1 MSTPKSEQEKKGLYE
16 IPRSNQPGRR
26 KADNA
31 LLFSEA
37 RYRALFRD
45 NPTMI
50 FTIDTN
56 WTILSA
62 NPFGASRMGYRAEEL
77 EGRPVLNL
85 FHEDDR
91 DAVAEQLQR
100 CMKNPNEV
108 HRWQFRKIR
117 KDGGVLWVE
126 ELAQAVYDL
135 NGALNLL
142 IVCQD
147 VTERKRAEQ
156 ELKDK
161 EAMLR
166 NILETLP
173 IGVWI
178 VDAKGT
184 ILHGNQAGQR
194 IWSGARYVGIEYY
207 GEYKGWWAD
216 TSKSIEP
223 KEWAAARAI
232 LRGETSLDEE
242 IDIESFDGA
251 HKTILHSAV
260 PLRDNHQDI
269 TGAVIIN
276 QDISARKEAEHVLRR
291 READLRKAQEIAKL
305 GSWTSDMSGRIAW
318 SDELY
323 RICGVSPET
332 FTPTADS
339 FLNLIH
345 PDDRPAMRAWIDAC
359 SAGEK
364 PGEFVFRIIRPDG
377 TLRIISGRGEPV
389 PDSED
394 GQIHLAGTA
403 QDITERKEA
412 EEALSRS
419 EGAFRATFEQ
429 AAVGMARVATDGRW
443 LQVNQRLC
451 DVVGYPPDELLA
463 LTFQEIAHPHD
474 LDAGLDSVRQVL
486 AGDMDTYSQE
496 MRCIRKDGSIV
507 WINFTMGLVRDDAG
521 APAYSICVVEEITKR
536 KRAEEALAGKQL
548 LLEETNRYLEQRVAE
563 SVLDSRKKDQIL
575 IHQGRQAAMGEMIGN
590 IAHQWRQP
598 LNTLGLIVQ
607 ELLMTYGHDESYKES
622 LEANVKKAM
631 GLISHMSKT
640 IEDFRNYFRP
650 EKEKMPF
657 NINEAVATTLSLI
670 EPSFKNLDI
679 DIEVIEKDVTD
690 FNGYANEYSQ
700 VLLNI
705 LLNSKDA
712 FAESRTVKQ
721 RVIVITIFKENSRSV
736 VTVADNAGGIPEE
749 IIDKIFDPYFS
760 TKGPDKGTGIGLFMA
775 KTIIERNMGGR
786 LTVRNTAEG
795 AEFRI
800 EV

>member
-1 MSTPKSEQEKKGLYE
+1 MSTPKFEQEKKDLDKKS
-16 IPRSNQPGRR
+16 RSDQPGRR
-26 KADNA
+26 KADYA

-37 RYRALFRD
+37 RYRALFLD

-50 FTIDTN
+50 FTIDAN
-56 WTILSA
+56 GTILSA

-77 EGRPVLNL
+77 EGQPVLNL

-91 DAVAEQLQR
+91 DAVAEQLLR
-100 CMKNPNEV
+100 CVKNPNEV

-147 VTERKRAEQ
+147 VSERKRAEQ
-156 ELKDK
+156 DLKEQD
-161 EAMLR
+161 ALLR

-173 IGVWI
+173 VGVWI

-184 ILHGNQAGQR
+184 IIHGNRTGQR
-194 IWSGARYVGIEYY
+194 IWSGARYVGIEHY

-216 TSKSIEP
+216 TGKSIKPE
-223 KEWAAARAI
+223 EWPAARAV

-251 HKTILHSAV
+251 RKTILHSAV
-260 PLRDNHQDI
+260 PLRDTHQEI

-276 QDISARKEAEHVLRR
+276 QDISARKEAEHTLRR

-305 GSWTSDMSGRIAW
+305 GSWTSDMSGRIAL

-345 PDDRPAMRAWIDAC
+345 PDDRPAMQAWIDAC

-364 PGEFVFRIIRPDG
+364 PGELIFRIIWPDG
-377 TLRIISGRGEPV
+377 TVRIISGRGERV
-389 PDSED
+389 PGSGDR
-394 GQIHLAGTA
+394 QTHLAGTA
-403 QDITERKEA
+403 QDITEREQA
-412 EEALSRS
+412 EEALARS
-419 EGAFRATFEQ
+419 ESAFRATFEQ

-451 DVVGYPPDELLA
+451 DIVGYTPDELLA
-463 LTFQEIAHPHD
+463 LTFQEITHPHD
-474 LDAGLDSVRQVL
+474 LDAGLGSVLQVL
-486 AGDMDTYSQE
+486 AGDMDSYSQE
-496 MRCIRKDGSIV
+496 MRFLRRDGSIV
-507 WINFTMGLVRDDAG
+507 WINFTVGSVRDTDG
-521 APAYSICVVEEITKR
+521 APAYSISVVEEITKR
-536 KRAEEALAGKQL
+536 KRAEEALAEKQL
-548 LLEETNRYLEQRVAE
+548 LLEETNQYLEQRVAE
-563 SVLDSRKKDQIL
+563 IVLDSRRKDQIL
-575 IHQGRQAAMGEMIGN
+575 IQQGRQAAMGEMIGN

-622 LEANVKKAM
+622 LETNVKKAM

-670 EPSFKNLDI
+670 EPTFTNLDI
-679 DIEVIEKDVTD
+679 DIEVIEKDVTE

-712 FAESRTVKQ
+712 FAESGTVKQ
-721 RVIVITIFKENSRSV
+721 RVIVITIFKENNRSV
-736 VTVADNAGGIPEE
+736 VTVADNAGGIAEE
-749 IIDKIFDPYFS
+749 IIGKIFDPYFS
-760 TKGPDKGTGIGLFMA
+760 TKGPDNGTGIGLFMA